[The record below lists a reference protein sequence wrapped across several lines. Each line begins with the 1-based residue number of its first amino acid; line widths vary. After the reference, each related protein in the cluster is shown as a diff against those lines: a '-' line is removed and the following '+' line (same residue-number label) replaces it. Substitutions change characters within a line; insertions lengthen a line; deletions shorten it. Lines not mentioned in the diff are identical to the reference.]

1 MKPNFVVALAFA
13 VGIITAAVA
22 QPEEL
27 VEDYSGECTL
37 LATDVAN
44 DGDHGDWCEWLYATR
59 GKR

>member
-27 VEDYSGECTL
+27 AEDYSGECTF
-37 LATDVAN
+37 LATDVAE
-44 DGDHGDWCEWLYATR
+44 DGGYDDWCDWLYAAR